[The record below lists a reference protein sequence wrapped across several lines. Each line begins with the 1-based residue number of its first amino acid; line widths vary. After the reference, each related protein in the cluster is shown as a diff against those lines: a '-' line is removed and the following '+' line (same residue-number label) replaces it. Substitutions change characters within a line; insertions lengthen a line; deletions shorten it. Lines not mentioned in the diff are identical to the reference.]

1 MTEQQTNS
9 NEIRN
14 VFYWEY
20 VFNVSFKQVEEML
33 DSKHEYLKSLKYQ
46 LYQEMNEEE
55 DLINQIRILEDE
67 MCRMITLID
76 TTEHLKMAYVNSTAY
91 NASLLIQLSTENVQW
106 KNEIIE
112 LKNQIEGYRIFS
124 NILAEKAFLCWKGGC
139 HE

>member
-1 MTEQQTNS
+1 MKEQQTNS
-9 NEIRN
+9 NELRN

-55 DLINQIRILEDE
+55 DLINQIRLLEDE
-67 MCRMITLID
+67 MSRMITLID
-76 TTEHLKMAYVNSTAY
+76 TTEHLKMAYVNSTAN
-91 NASLLIQLSTENVQW
+91 NASLLIKLSTENLQW
-106 KNEIIE
+106 KNEKIE
-112 LKNQIEGYRIFS
+112 LENQIEGYRIFS